1 MPRIAI
7 IQKDKCNPIG
17 CGNYLCARLC
27 PVNREGNECISVGP
41 DKKAFIDEKLCTG
54 CGICPNRCP
63 FGAISIINLPEQ
75 LDAPIHRYGQN
86 GFHLYNLPIPI
97 FGKVVG
103 IVGKNGIGKST
114 AIKILAGA
122 LKPNLGV
129 DTSAAQEVSTDLLIK
144 RFRGS
149 EAQAYFECLKKG
161 LRVSL
166 KPQQVDLIPRTATGT
181 VKSLLEK
188 VDERKVLQE
197 VCAALDLQTVL
208 NNKIETLSG
217 GELQRV
223 AIAATALKQAEV
235 YFFDEPTSFLDM
247 KQRLNVS
254 SFIRSLVTPK
264 IAVIVVEHD
273 LIILDAMTDLV
284 HVMYGKEQC
293 YGVVSLPKS
302 SKEGINTYLEGFLRE
317 ENMRFRD
324 KSINF
329 LSRVERGPKKTP
341 LFVEWSELK
350 KQLGHFHLSALA
362 GGLRQD
368 EVIGVVGE
376 NATGKTSFVKLLA
389 GVGSLDAGKISTAS
403 TATSAKVSYKPQY
416 LESSAVL
423 VATVLELALERFE
436 VQLIN
441 PLDLKGLLTR
451 KLDELSG
458 GELQRVAIAR
468 CLSQDAELFLLDEP
482 SAYLDIEQRLALC
495 RILRDFAEH
504 NNKTVL
510 VVDHDLLFIDYIS
523 DELLVF
529 SGVPAKQGI
538 VEGPLRVEQGMNTF
552 FKNLNVT
559 FRKDAESG
567 RPRVN
572 KPESVLDRE
581 QKAEGKLYG

>member
-1 MPRIAI
+1 RIAI

-27 PVNREGNECISVGP
+27 PVNREGTECISVGP

-103 IVGKNGIGKST
+103 IVGRNGIGKST
-114 AIKILAGA
+114 AIKILAGSI
-122 LKPNLGV
+122 KPNLGA
-129 DTSAAQEVSTDLLIK
+129 DNPEKQDIATELIIK
-144 RFRGS
+144 RFRGT
-149 EAQAYFECLKKG
+149 EAQAYFERLKKG
-161 LRVSL
+161 LKVSF
-166 KPQQVDLIPRTATGT
+166 KPQQVDLIPRTTTGT

-188 VDERKVLQE
+188 VDERKALQE
-197 VCAALDLQTVL
+197 VCSALDLQTIL
-208 NNKIETLSG
+208 SSKIETLSG

-223 AIAATALKQAEV
+223 AIAATALKQADV

-247 KQRLNVS
+247 KQRLKVS
-254 SFIRSLVTPK
+254 SFIRSLVNSNT
-264 IAVIVVEHD
+264 AVLIVEHD

-293 YGVVSLPKS
+293 YGVVALPKS

-324 KSINF
+324 KTINF
-329 LSRVERGPKKTP
+329 LSRVDRGPKKTP
-341 LFVEWSELK
+341 LFVEWSEVQ
-350 KQLGHFHLSALA
+350 KQFGQFHLSAA
-362 GGLRQD
+362 IGGLRQD

-376 NATGKTSFVKLLA
+376 NGTGKTSFVKLLA
-389 GVGSLDAGKISTAS
+389 GVENPDNGSISGLSKI
-403 TATSAKVSYKPQY
+403 SYKPQY
-416 LESSAVL
+416 LEAGSVL
-423 VATVLELALERFE
+423 VATVLERALERFE
-436 VQLIN
+436 VQLIR
-441 PLDLKGLLTR
+441 PLELKGLLTR

-458 GELQRVAIAR
+458 GELQRVAIAH
-468 CLSQDAELFLLDEP
+468 CLSQDANLFLLDEP

-504 NNKTVL
+504 NSKTVL
-510 VVDHDLLFIDYIS
+510 VVDHDLLFIDYVS

-529 SGVPAKQGI
+529 TGTPAKKGV
-538 VEGPLRVEQGMNTF
+538 VEGPLLVEKGMNCFLQT
-552 FKNLNVT
+552 LGVT